1 MLLLSLPS
9 TILTSVLI
17 DTTNPLID
25 PLLCTSNLR
34 ELGLMKNHLMKIYLS
49 PDANLD
55 INIMEETTVK
65 NHTCGTKGIMCE
77 KLR

>member
-17 DTTNPLID
+17 DATNPLID
-25 PLLCTSNLR
+25 PLLCTNNLS

-49 PDANLD
+49 PDTNLD
-55 INIMEETTVK
+55 INIMKETIVK
-65 NHTCGTKGIMCE
+65 NHTRYK
-77 KLR
+77 RNDV